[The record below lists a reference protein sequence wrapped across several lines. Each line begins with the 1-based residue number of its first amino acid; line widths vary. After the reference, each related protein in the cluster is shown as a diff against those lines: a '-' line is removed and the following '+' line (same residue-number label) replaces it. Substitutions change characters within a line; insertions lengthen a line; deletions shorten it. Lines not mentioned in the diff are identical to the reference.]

1 MASPMLEMGSTVA
14 YVRRRKGERV
24 EGRVEARRREV
35 VVRRAAIASVG
46 EVDVYLGKD
55 YDMAASMLKTW
66 SPLLM

>member
-35 VVRRAAIASVG
+35 VVRSAAIANGG
-46 EVDVYLGKD
+46 EVDVDLGKD
-55 YDMAASMLKTW
+55 YDMVALVLKTW
-66 SPLLM
+66 PLLLV